1 MDYVENLRQRVRK
14 TTFVLHWGRK
24 TDFQPVQEPKKG
36 RVAMVQQVRKS
47 IIALA
52 FLLPGPLLGQ
62 APSAPLTIKPDA
74 PERYTVVPGDTLWGI
89 SQRYTDSPWRWPEL
103 WNFNRE
109 QIRNPHLIYPGN
121 VIVLDR
127 ERGQLT
133 IGGAGTERAPTT
145 TPTTPT
151 PTPTPTTPGATGIA
165 PTPPTAP
172 STASGAPGGVK
183 LGPRVRAESLAR
195 QEIPSI
201 PPSVIEP
208 FLSRPLVIE
217 PDGLEKGPTIIATQS
232 DRVLLAT
239 GNSAYVRGI
248 GKSKDDVWYVYR
260 KGNPLVDPDTNQ
272 TLAYEAVYLGT
283 AQLTRPGEPATV
295 TLTDT
300 VLEVGAGDKLVAA
313 GRPQPV
319 NYAPRAPSSQIKGR
333 VIAIYGGVG
342 NVGEAGPQQIIS
354 INRGKANGLE
364 VGHVLALYNLGGM
377 VRDTSKGRN
386 EEGARLQLP
395 DERAGLAFVFRV
407 FDRVS
412 YALIMQVSKPVAP
425 LDVVQTP

>member
-1 MDYVENLRQRVRK
+1 MNYMDNLRQCVRK
-14 TTFVLHWGRK
+14 PTFVLHWGRK
-24 TDFQPVQEPKKG
+24 TEFQPVQEPKKG
-36 RVAMVQQVRKS
+36 RIAMVQQVRKS

-52 FLLPGPLLGQ
+52 FLLPGPLLAQ

-74 PERYTVVPGDTLWGI
+74 PDRYTVVPGDTLWGI

-103 WNFNRE
+103 WNLNRE
-109 QIRNPHLIYPGN
+109 AIRNPHLIYPGY

-133 IGGAGTERAPTT
+133 IGTGTERAPGTT
-145 TPTTPT
+145 TPPDSGAAPTTSTTPT
-151 PTPTPTTPGATGIA
+151 PPST
-165 PTPPTAP
+165 
-172 STASGAPGGVK
+172 STASGAAGTVK
-183 LGPRVRAESLAR
+183 IGPRIRAESLAR

-201 PPSVIEP
+201 PPSAIEP

-217 PDGLEKGPTIIATQS
+217 PDGLEKGPTIIGTQA

-239 GNSAYVRGI
+239 GNAAYVRGI
-248 GKSKDDVWYVYR
+248 GKSRDDTWYVYR

-319 NYAPRAPSSQIKGR
+319 NYAPRAPGSQIKGR

-342 NVGEAGPQQIIS
+342 KVGEAGPQQVIS
-354 INRGKANGLE
+354 INRGKANGVE
-364 VGHVLALYNLGGM
+364 VGHVLALYNFGGS
-377 VRDTSKGRN
+377 VRDTSKGQN
-386 EEGARLQLP
+386 DASARIQLP

-412 YALIMQVSKPVAP
+412 YALIMQATKPVAP

>member
-1 MDYVENLRQRVRK
+1 
-14 TTFVLHWGRK
+14 
-24 TDFQPVQEPKKG
+24 
-36 RVAMVQQVRKS
+36 MVQQVRKS

-52 FLLPGPLLGQ
+52 FLLSGAALGQ

-74 PERYTVVPGDTLWGI
+74 PDRYTVVPGDTLWGI

-103 WNFNRE
+103 WNLNRE
-109 QIRNPHLIYPGN
+109 QIRNPHLIYPGY

-133 IGGAGTERAPTT
+133 IGGADR
-145 TPTTPT
+145 PT
-151 PTPTPTTPGATGIA
+151 PTAPGAQA
-165 PTPPTAP
+165 TPPSATAP
-172 STASGAPGGVK
+172 GTAAGAPGTVK
-183 LGPRVRAESLAR
+183 IGPRVRAESLAK

-201 PPSVIEP
+201 PPSAIEP

-232 DRVLLAT
+232 DRVLLAA

-272 TLAYEAVYLGT
+272 TLGYEAVYLGT

-300 VLEVGAGDKLVAA
+300 VVEVGAGDKLIAA
-313 GRPQPV
+313 GRPQSV

-333 VIAIYGGVG
+333 VMAIYGGVG
-342 NVGEAGPQQIIS
+342 KVGEAGPQQIIS
-354 INRGKANGLE
+354 INRGKADGVE
-364 VGHVLALYNLGGM
+364 VGHVLALYNLGGT
-377 VRDTSKGRN
+377 VRDTTKKQDDPA
-386 EEGARLQLP
+386 ARIQLP

-412 YALIMQVSKPVAP
+412 YALIMQVTRPVAP

>member
-1 MDYVENLRQRVRK
+1 
-14 TTFVLHWGRK
+14 
-24 TDFQPVQEPKKG
+24 
-36 RVAMVQQVRKS
+36 MVQQVRKS

-52 FLLPGPLLGQ
+52 FLLSGAALAQ

-74 PERYTVVPGDTLWGI
+74 PDRYTVVPGDTLWGI

-109 QIRNPHLIYPGN
+109 QIRNPHLIYPGY

-133 IGGAGTERAPTT
+133 IGGADR
-145 TPTTPT
+145 PT
-151 PTPTPTTPGATGIA
+151 PTAPGADPAPPASAPGTAPGIA
-165 PTPPTAP
+165 A
-172 STASGAPGGVK
+172 GAPGAVK
-183 LGPRVRAESLAR
+183 IGPRVRAESLAK

-201 PPSVIEP
+201 PSSAIEP

-217 PDGLEKGPTIIATQS
+217 PDGLEKGPTIIATQA
-232 DRVLLAT
+232 DRVLLAA

-272 TLAYEAVYLGT
+272 TLGYEAVYLGT

-295 TLTDT
+295 TLTET
-300 VLEVGAGDKLVAA
+300 VVEVGAGDKLVAA
-313 GRPQPV
+313 GRPQSV

-333 VIAIYGGVG
+333 VMAIYGGVG
-342 NVGEAGPQQIIS
+342 KVGEAGPQQIIS
-354 INRGKANGLE
+354 INRGKADGLE
-364 VGHVLALYNLGGM
+364 VGHVLALYNLGGT
-377 VRDTSKGRN
+377 VRDTTKRQDDPA
-386 EEGARLQLP
+386 ARIQLP

-412 YALIMQVSKPVAP
+412 YALIMQITRPVAA